1 MGWCSSAV
9 PAKLEQ
15 KSIIPKVY
23 THIFSVSHPNGFAI
37 DHYCGRA
44 FLHLVLVCAAQ
55 NAAPSTLH
63 YCTQRRLFRESFRTI
78 PKQRIL
84 SKVHRGAFF
93 QFPFRWIYYCHSS
106 KTTGK
111 ETGKTHLC
119 AVSILSDTS
128 LVTNFRKMHEQKIQL

>member
-55 NAAPSTLH
+55 NAASTLH
-63 YCTQRRLFRESFRTI
+63 YCTQRRICREVSHHFEQSKR
-78 PKQRIL
+78 KRIL
-84 SKVHRGAFF
+84 STV
-93 QFPFRWIYYCHSS
+93 SS
-106 KTTGK
+106 HKFLK
-111 ETGKTHLC
+111 
-119 AVSILSDTS
+119 SDM
-128 LVTNFRKMHEQKIQL
+128 NEKKRQL

>member
-55 NAAPSTLH
+55 SAVDTALLH
-63 YCTQRRLFRESFRTI
+63 TEAIFFCE
-78 PKQRIL
+78 L
-84 SKVHRGAFF
+84 SNHFD
-93 QFPFRWIYYCHSS
+93 QS
-106 KTTGK
+106 
-111 ETGKTHLC
+111 
-119 AVSILSDTS
+119 
-128 LVTNFRKMHEQKIQL
+128 